1 MDHLLPALA
10 LVLVIEGLLLAL
22 LPHRFGEAL
31 RILESQPL
39 ERLRTIGLSAAC
51 IGLLI
56 YWMVK

>member
-1 MDHLLPALA
+1 LA

-31 RILESQPL
+31 RALESQPP
-39 ERLRTIGLSAAC
+39 ERLRTVGLSAAC

-56 YWMVK
+56 CWALK